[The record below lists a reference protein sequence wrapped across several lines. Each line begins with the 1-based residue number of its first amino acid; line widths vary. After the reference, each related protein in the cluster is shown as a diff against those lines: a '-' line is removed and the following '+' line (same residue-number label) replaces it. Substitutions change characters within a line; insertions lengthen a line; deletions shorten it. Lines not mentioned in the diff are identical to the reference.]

1 MDRIR
6 ELVDLLNKYAYDYYV
21 LDNPVVSDG
30 EYDRLYDEL
39 KALESESGEVYF
51 DSPTQRVGDK
61 PLGKFEQVSHRG
73 RLFSLD
79 KCQSKQELIAWLERI
94 SADGV
99 LPACSVEY
107 KFDGLT
113 VNLTYEDGKLIQAAT
128 RGNGAVG
135 EVVTEQVKTI
145 RSVPLSIPY
154 KGIIEVQGEGIMT
167 LSALEKYNA
176 REDVVPLKN
185 ARNGVAGAIRNLD
198 PKVTAERNLDLICYN
213 VNYIEDKDFSSG
225 SEMLDFL
232 HRNRFKMSN
241 YCRYCNT
248 ADEVISA
255 IDEIE
260 AQRDSLDF
268 LIDGAVIKIDSTR
281 IRDDLGYT
289 QKFPRWAIAYK
300 FAAQEATTTVKDVI
314 WQVSRTGKLNPLAVL
329 EPVDLAGVT
338 VGRATLSNISEIRR
352 KDIKIGSRVFIRRS
366 NDVIPE
372 ITGVAEHTS
381 DSIDIQPP
389 AYCPACGAPVTMD
402 GVFIK
407 CSNVRACSNAI
418 VSALSHF
425 CGRDAMDIEG
435 LSDKTLEL
443 LYGLG
448 KVKSFADIYRLREGD
463 FEEVEGFKDKK
474 ISNLLS
480 AIDKSKKVSLDRFL
494 YAIGI
499 PNIGR
504 KAASQLA
511 DAFYTLDGV
520 IAAKSDTIASLDDF
534 GAVTAQ
540 CVLDYF
546 SDSKHMSDINDLL
559 AQGICFEEKQVR
571 TGVFS
576 GERVVL
582 TGSLTSLKRS
592 KAKSAIEDNGGS
604 VSDSVSKSVTLVI
617 AGEDAGSKLD
627 KAKKLGIRVIDE
639 SEFLRML
646 GMD

>member
-546 SDSKHMSDINDLL
+546 ADSKHMSDINDLL

-571 TGVFS
+571 TGLLS